1 MNDTTLNTIAFVL
14 MALSLPL
21 VSYGAING
29 IAASWAIGFAIL
41 TIGVLIPPALRYTN
55 IEAAT
60 A

>member
-1 MNDTTLNTIAFVL
+1 